1 MIKNEQSLLQRN
13 RLAAG
18 FTDLTIDLL
27 KEYREQFIGQMKST
41 IPTANDINAYNLH
54 RALGRLEA
62 IDFLIAEAERA
73 NKPQN

>member
-1 MIKNEQSLLQRN
+1 MKQTQESLLQRN
-13 RLAAG
+13 RLAAA
-18 FTDLTIDLL
+18 FSDLTIEAL
-27 KEYREQFIGQMKST
+27 KEFREQFIGQMKAT
-41 IPTANDINAYNLH
+41 VPTVNDVNAYNLH

>member
-1 MIKNEQSLLQRN
+1 
-13 RLAAG
+13 
-18 FTDLTIDLL
+18 
-27 KEYREQFIGQMKST
+27 MKST
-41 IPTANDINAYNLH
+41 IPTANDVNAYNLH

>member
-1 MIKNEQSLLQRN
+1 MIKNEQSLLQKN
-13 RLAAG
+13 RLAAA
-18 FTDLTIDLL
+18 FTDLTIEAL
-27 KEYREQFIGQMKST
+27 KEFREQFIGQMKST
-41 IPTANDINAYNLH
+41 IPTANDVNAYNLH